1 MQKARRMFWIV
12 GLILSAGIL
21 AVALRGYWSRPR
33 NEPDLSSLNH
43 YLEGTAQKVLS
54 LSKVADATVEVK
66 VSRAALQSEV
76 DRIKDL
82 AAKFGGS
89 AVADSNSQTGAEA
102 DLLAEIPEQL
112 ANQFTEAVRVT
123 SKAAPD
129 GTPSPGEKTVLVEI
143 KLVLT
148 E

>member
-21 AVALRGYWSRPR
+21 AVALRDYWSRSR
-33 NEPDLSSLNH
+33 NDPDLSSLNH

-54 LSKVADATVEVK
+54 LSKVADASVELK
-66 VSRAALQSEV
+66 VSRGALQSEV
-76 DRIKDL
+76 DRVKDL
-82 AAKFGGS
+82 ATKFGGS
-89 AVADSNSQTGAEA
+89 AVADSNSQTGV
-102 DLLAEIPEQL
+102 DLLAEIPEQS
-112 ANQFTEAVRVT
+112 ADQFTEAVRVP
-123 SKAAPD
+123 SKAAPE
-129 GTPSPGEKTVLVEI
+129 GTPSPGAKTVLVEI

>member
-1 MQKARRMFWIV
+1 MFWII

-21 AVALRGYWSRPR
+21 AVALGGYWSRPR

-76 DRIKDL
+76 DRIKDV

-89 AVADSNSQTGAEA
+89 AVADSNSQTGA
-102 DLLAEIPEQL
+102 DLLAVIPEQF
-112 ANQFTEAVRVT
+112 ADRFTEAVRAT
-123 SKAAPD
+123 SKTPPE
-129 GTPSPGEKTVLVEI
+129 GTPSPGTKTVLVEI

>member
-1 MQKARRMFWIV
+1 MFWIV

-21 AVALRGYWSRPR
+21 AVALGGYWSRPR
-33 NEPDLSSLNH
+33 NEPDLSPLNH

-66 VSRAALQSEV
+66 VSRAALRSEV

-89 AVADSNSQTGAEA
+89 AVADSNSQTGA
-102 DLLAEIPEQL
+102 DLLAVIPERFGD
-112 ANQFTEAVRVT
+112 QFTEAVRVT
-123 SKAAPD
+123 SKTAPE
-129 GTPSPGEKTVLVEI
+129 GTPSPGAKTVLVEI

>member
-1 MQKARRMFWIV
+1 MEKARRMFWIV

-21 AVALRGYWSRPR
+21 AVALRGYWARPG

-43 YLEGTAQKVLS
+43 YLEGTAQNVLS
-54 LSKVADATVEVK
+54 LSKVADVTVEVK

-76 DRIKDL
+76 DRIKEL

-89 AVADSNSQTGAEA
+89 AVADSNSQTGA
-102 DLLAEIPEQL
+102 DLLAEIPEQV
-112 ANQFTEAVRVT
+112 ADQFTEAARVT
-123 SKAAPD
+123 SKAAVPE
-129 GTPSPGEKTVLVEI
+129 GTPSLGTKTVLVEI
-143 KLVLT
+143 KLILT

>member
-1 MQKARRMFWIV
+1 MEKARRMFWIV

-89 AVADSNSQTGAEA
+89 AVADSNSQTGA
-102 DLLAEIPEQL
+102 DLLAVIPERFGD
-112 ANQFTEAVRVT
+112 QFTEAVRVT
-123 SKAAPD
+123 YKTAPE
-129 GTPSPGEKTVLVEI
+129 GTPSPGAKTVLVEI

>member
-1 MQKARRMFWIV
+1 M
-12 GLILSAGIL
+12 
-21 AVALRGYWSRPR
+21 
-33 NEPDLSSLNH
+33 
-43 YLEGTAQKVLS
+43 LS

-89 AVADSNSQTGAEA
+89 AVADSNSQTGA
-102 DLLAEIPEQL
+102 DLLAVIPEQFGD
-112 ANQFTEAVRVT
+112 QFTEAVHAASKT
-123 SKAAPD
+123 SPE
-129 GTPSPGEKTVLVEI
+129 GTPSPGTKTVLVEI

>member
-1 MQKARRMFWIV
+1 MEKARRMFWIV

-21 AVALRGYWSRPR
+21 AVALGGYWSRPR
-33 NEPDLSSLNH
+33 NEPDLSPLNH

-82 AAKFGGS
+82 ATKFDGS
-89 AVADSNSQTGAEA
+89 AVADSNRQTGA
-102 DLLAEIPEQL
+102 DLLAVIPEQF
-112 ANQFTEAVRVT
+112 ADQFAEAVRVT
-123 SKAAPD
+123 SKTAPE
-129 GTPSPGEKTVLVEI
+129 GTPSPGAKTVLVEI

>member
-1 MQKARRMFWIV
+1 MFWIV

-21 AVALRGYWSRPR
+21 AVALGGYWSRPR
-33 NEPDLSSLNH
+33 SEPDLSSLNH

-54 LSKVADATVEVK
+54 LSKVADATIEVK

-76 DRIKDL
+76 DRIKEL

-89 AVADSNSQTGAEA
+89 AVADSNSQTGAN
-102 DLLAEIPEQL
+102 LLAVIPEQF
-112 ANQFTEAVRVT
+112 ADQFTEAVHVT
-123 SKAAPD
+123 SKAAPQE
-129 GTPSPGEKTVLVEI
+129 TPSPGAKTMLVEI

>member
-1 MQKARRMFWIV
+1 MEKARRMFWIV

-21 AVALRGYWSRPR
+21 AVALGGYWSRPR

-66 VSRAALQSEV
+66 INRVALQSEV

-89 AVADSNSQTGAEA
+89 AVADSNSQTGA
-102 DLLAEIPEQL
+102 DLLAVIPEQF
-112 ANQFTEAVRVT
+112 ADQFSEAVRVT
-123 SKAAPD
+123 SKTAPE
-129 GTPSPGEKTVLVEI
+129 GTPSPGAKTVLVEI

>member
-21 AVALRGYWSRPR
+21 AVALGGYWSRPR

-54 LSKVADATVEVK
+54 LSKVADATIEVK

-82 AAKFGGS
+82 ATKFGGS
-89 AVADSNSQTGAEA
+89 AVADSNSQTGA
-102 DLLAEIPEQL
+102 DLLAVIPERVGD
-112 ANQFTEAVRVT
+112 QFTEAVRVT
-123 SKAAPD
+123 SKTAPE
-129 GTPSPGEKTVLVEI
+129 GTPSPGAKTVLVEI

>member
-1 MQKARRMFWIV
+1 MEKARRMFWIV

-21 AVALRGYWSRPR
+21 AVALGGYWSRPR
-33 NEPDLSSLNH
+33 NEPDLSPLNH

-54 LSKVADATVEVK
+54 LSKVADATIEVK

-82 AAKFGGS
+82 ATKFGGS
-89 AVADSNSQTGAEA
+89 AVADSNSQTGA
-102 DLLAEIPEQL
+102 DLLAVIPERFGD
-112 ANQFTEAVRVT
+112 QFTEAVRVT
-123 SKAAPD
+123 SKTAPE
-129 GTPSPGEKTVLVEI
+129 GTPSPGAKTVLVEI

>member
-1 MQKARRMFWIV
+1 MEKARRMFWIV

-21 AVALRGYWSRPR
+21 AVALGGYWSRPR

-66 VSRAALQSEV
+66 INRVALQSEV

-89 AVADSNSQTGAEA
+89 AVADSNSQTGA
-102 DLLAEIPEQL
+102 DLLAVIPEQF
-112 ANQFTEAVRVT
+112 ADQFSEAVRVT
-123 SKAAPD
+123 SKTAPE
-129 GTPSPGEKTVLVEI
+129 GTPSPGAKTLLVEI

>member
-1 MQKARRMFWIV
+1 MEKARRKFWIV

-89 AVADSNSQTGAEA
+89 AVADSNSQTGA

-112 ANQFTEAVRVT
+112 ADQFTEAVRVT
-123 SKAAPD
+123 SKAAPE
-129 GTPSPGEKTVLVEI
+129 GTPSLEEKTVLVEV
-143 KLVLT
+143 KLVLK

>member
-1 MQKARRMFWIV
+1 MEKARRKFWIV

-89 AVADSNSQTGAEA
+89 AVADSNSQTGA

-112 ANQFTEAVRVT
+112 ADQFTEAVRVT
-123 SKAAPD
+123 SKAAPE
-129 GTPSPGEKTVLVEI
+129 GTPSLGAKTVLVEV
-143 KLVLT
+143 KLVLK

>member
-1 MQKARRMFWIV
+1 MFWIV
-12 GLILSAGIL
+12 ALILSAGIL
-21 AVALRGYWSRPR
+21 AVALGGYWSRPR
-33 NEPDLSSLNH
+33 NEPDLSPLNH

-89 AVADSNSQTGAEA
+89 AVADSNSQTGS
-102 DLLAEIPEQL
+102 DLLAVIPEQF
-112 ANQFTEAVRVT
+112 AGQFTEAVRVT
-123 SKAAPD
+123 SKTSPE
-129 GTPSPGEKTVLVEI
+129 GTPSPGAKTVLVEI

>member
-1 MQKARRMFWIV
+1 MFWIV

-21 AVALRGYWSRPR
+21 AVALGGYWSRPR

-54 LSKVADATVEVK
+54 LSKVADATIEVK

-82 AAKFGGS
+82 ATKFGGS
-89 AVADSNSQTGAEA
+89 AVADSTSQTGA
-102 DLLAEIPEQL
+102 DLLAVIPERFGD
-112 ANQFTEAVRVT
+112 QFTEAVRVT
-123 SKAAPD
+123 SKTAPE
-129 GTPSPGEKTVLVEI
+129 GTPSPGAKTVLVEI